1 MGDSLMEEIK
11 KERLQILIEDEG
23 ESNEEIER

>member
-1 MGDSLMEEIK
+1 MEEIK